1 MKKKAWIIVVTVM
14 VLAAVLVFLFRKKI
28 FPGLKQSGTATA
40 SGTDESSRTDRFPLQ
55 NGSSGERVA
64 KLQAYINKMWKLTPV
79 SRDHMPLAED
89 GIFGVKTTAACEMFL
104 NTSSVSESWYNQYI
118 K

>member
-1 MKKKAWIIVVTVM
+1 MKKAWLIAVIVM

-40 SGTDESSRTDRFPLQ
+40 SGADESTRTDKFPLR
-55 NGSSGERVA
+55 NGSSGERVV

-79 SRDHMPLAED
+79 SRDYMPLAED

-104 NTSSVSESWYNQYI
+104 GTSSISESWFNQYV